1 MYNLKIQKN
10 EYITGKHWHDLSPV
24 CTTVTPLIESAYNW
38 IVVSDT
44 APGTATEPT
53 DENAENTEAG
63 KTVSVLSYS
72 IPDIQM

>member
-1 MYNLKIQKN
+1 MIFTKTDQSINIFHPGKAGWMYNLKIQKN

-44 APGTATEPT
+44 APG
-53 DENAENTEAG
+53 
-63 KTVSVLSYS
+63 
-72 IPDIQM
+72 